1 MACAI
6 NAQTCDPR
14 IIIPSMTD
22 TNEPEFDGRD
32 LRRAFGNFATGVT
45 VVTTLDAE
53 GNPCGFTANSFTSV
67 SIDPPLLLV
76 SIAKT
81 AFGCHVFTA
90 SRGFAVNILTRSQRE
105 LSNRFAA
112 AGTDKFANLDW
123 HAATDGSPI
132 IDGVVAWFDCAH
144 HEQVDAGDH
153 ILLIGRVQRYAY
165 NTDTPLGFCR
175 GAYVSFGMTPKML
188 QMLTSPGQLQVGAII
203 ESNGKIL
210 LEQNPESGKLLLPAA
225 DSVGDAASGSGLLG
239 KLASAGIEV
248 DLLFTYAVFH
258 GDARRF
264 VFYLGELLSIS
275 DAVETRQLRFHEFD
289 NITWEEINEPWIIS
303 MLERFIREKR
313 LGNYQVYIG
322 DQHQGEFHPA

>member
-1 MACAI
+1 
-6 NAQTCDPR
+6 
-14 IIIPSMTD
+14 MTD
-22 TNEPEFDGRD
+22 TNELEFDGRD

-45 VVTTLDAE
+45 VVTTVDEA

-81 AFGCHVFTA
+81 AYGCDVFTH
-90 SRGFAVNILTRSQRE
+90 SQGFAVNILARSQRE

-112 AGTDKFANLDW
+112 AGTDKFAGLDW
-123 HAATDGSPI
+123 HGAQSGSPV
-132 IDGVVAWFDCAH
+132 IDDVVAWFDCAH

-153 ILLIGRVQRYAY
+153 IILIGRVLQYAY

-175 GAYVSFGMTPKML
+175 GAYVSFGLTPKML
-188 QMLTSPGQLQVGAII
+188 QMLSSPGHLQVGAII

-210 LEQNPESGKLLLPAA
+210 LEQNPNSGKLFLPAA
-225 DSVGDAASGSGLLG
+225 DSVGDAASGKGLLG

-248 DLLFTYAVFH
+248 DLPFTYAVFH
-258 GDARRF
+258 NDAHRF
-264 VFYLGELLSIS
+264 VYYLGELLSIS
-275 DAVETRQLRFHEFD
+275 DAVETRDLRFHEFD
-289 NITWEEINEPWIIS
+289 NITWEEINDPAIIS

-313 LGNYQVYIG
+313 LGNYQVFIG
-322 DQHQGEFHPA
+322 DHEQGEFHPA

>member
-1 MACAI
+1 
-6 NAQTCDPR
+6 
-14 IIIPSMTD
+14 MTD
-22 TNEPEFDGRD
+22 TNELEFDGRD

-53 GNPCGFTANSFTSV
+53 GKPCGFTANSFTSV

-81 AFGCHVFTA
+81 AFGCDVFTA
-90 SRGFAVNILTRSQRE
+90 SRGFAVNILGRSQRE

-123 HAATDGSPI
+123 HQAQNGSPI
-132 IDGVVAWFDCAH
+132 IDDVVAWFDCSH

-153 ILLIGRVQRYAY
+153 IILIGRVQRYAY

-175 GAYVSFGMTPKML
+175 GAYVSFGLTPKML
-188 QMLTSPGQLQVGAII
+188 QMLSSPGHLQVGAII

-210 LEQNPESGKLLLPAA
+210 LEHNPENGNLLLPAA
-225 DSVGDAASGSGLLG
+225 DTVGDATSGEGLLG
-239 KLASAGIEV
+239 KLAGAGIEV
-248 DLLFTYAVFH
+248 DLPFIYAVFH
-258 GDARRF
+258 DGDQRF

-275 DAVETRQLRFHEFD
+275 DVTETRRLRFHEFD
-289 NITWEEINEPWIIS
+289 NITWEEINSPWIIS